1 MVEPC
6 KPSADENGQQDGM
19 DPSSIGL
26 QRMPWATLYGKESG
40 WCEADS
46 RRQLDSKAHGCGC
59 GAEDA
64 EGAMCM
70 GVKEAFCPAQCG
82 GRGECDLGFCRCH
95 SGWYGTDCS
104 RKALAGNG
112 THLHAAARGASS
124 SEESATDMAKQ
135 QPSLFALHPWL
146 QPAAKKV
153 DAIRKTRRRPF
164 IYVYD
169 LPPLY
174 NSRMLQYKINAGS
187 ASHRLFG
194 GNNHSFFN
202 NNNYAIETYL
212 HEAMLTSSHR

>member
-6 KPSADENGQQDGM
+6 KPSADEKGQQEGYH
-19 DPSSIGL
+19 PSNIQL
-26 QRMPWATLYGKESG
+26 QKMPWAAIYGKDSG

-46 RRQLDSKAHGCGC
+46 REQLDSRAQGCGC
-59 GAEDA
+59 GSEDA

-104 RKALAGNG
+104 RKAALGNG
-112 THLHAAARGASS
+112 THAVIGGTNSGDRQLLPDT
-124 SEESATDMAKQ
+124 AT
-135 QPSLFALHPWL
+135 QPSLFELRPWL
-146 QPAAKKV
+146 QSVAKKLPGV
-153 DAIRKTRRRPF
+153 SRRSRRRPF

-169 LPPLY
+169 LPPIY
-174 NSRMLQYKINAGS
+174 NSRMLQYKIDPGS
-187 ASHRLFG
+187 GSHRLFG
-194 GNNHSFFN
+194 ENNHSYFN

-212 HEAMLTSSHR
+212 HEAMLTSPHR